1 MKRITR
7 FMELIF
13 INVLAEWVVKPEIQ
27 RIKAM
32 PATLKGQGK
41 QGRKVAKSQSV
52 VQPRSIKMKIRKM
65 QEQIEYLRWFEYE
78 EIDY

>member
-1 MKRITR
+1 MKQITR

-13 INVLAEWVVKPEIQ
+13 INVLEEWVEKPEIL
-27 RIKAM
+27 RIKDS
-32 PATLKGQGK
+32 PATLKEQGK
-41 QGRKVAKSQSV
+41 PDRKVAKYQSV
-52 VQPRSIKMKIRKM
+52 VQPRSIKLKLRKM

>member
-1 MKRITR
+1 MKQITR

-13 INVLAEWVVKPEIQ
+13 INVLAEWEVKPEIQ
-27 RIKAM
+27 RIKAL
-32 PATLKGQGK
+32 PATSKEQGK
-41 QGRKVAKSQSV
+41 PARKVEKSQSV